1 MFKQFETLADLK
13 RIVFLWVVPFIIIAL
28 VLNTVLQTADAP
40 NKFNF
45 IINNILTV
53 WFLVSWGLLYK
64 KWYVGFAEYSNLA
77 LVSVYHVT
85 TFYDALVNYMVIDG
99 GSLGDFI
106 VWMPIYIMFI
116 FITLGTKQG
125 FYFSIGIYAVTL
137 INGIVYF
144 NQLSTESLDSLFQFY
159 FSNFVYIIVLY
170 YAQHMFKAY
179 ATVEMFKRHA
189 YVDSLT
195 GIANRHRIDEFLE
208 IKLKDSKEMHIP
220 FSIIFFDIDH
230 FKKVN
235 DRFGHKIGDSVLI
248 ELAGLIDKYLSKRD
262 LLGRWGGEEFI
273 IINDFSGNDAIK
285 LAEQLRKNVEA
296 HSFKG
301 AGRLTASFGVTVS
314 QESDSIDS
322 LLSRVDEGLYNS
334 KNLGRNK
341 VSSC

>member
-179 ATVEMFKRHA
+179 AKVEMFKRHA